1 MCLELADEREQKK
14 LMVAKIDQ
22 TWMTPWDPS
31 DSDSDSD
38 ELNQVGL
45 TQAH

>member
-1 MCLELADEREQKK
+1 MCLELADEKEQKK

-22 TWMTPWDPS
+22 TGTIPWDPL

-38 ELNQVGL
+38 ELNQAGL
-45 TQAH
+45 MQEH